1 MTYTDIQNDLKKMKE
16 YSFTIID
23 DDTINTK
30 NVMREETELLLQKQ
44 RTIYNILIVTTIV
57 SVFITVKYVQ
67 N

>member
-23 DDTINTK
+23 DDAINTK

-44 RTIYNILIVTTIV
+44 RTIYNILIVTTLV
-57 SVFITVKYVQ
+57 SVFITIKYVQ

>member
-23 DDTINTK
+23 DDAINTK